1 MLKAHI
7 QKKRRDLNVD
17 VALDL
22 EGGQSLGLF
31 GASGA
36 GKSTVLACI
45 AGIEEP
51 DAGYVEL
58 GDLKLFPPSL
68 PLHRRPIGYLTQEPS
83 LFPHLTVQENVT
95 FGMGRRPNGKEG
107 KPGDAI
113 GKPGGNDGITGWKDS
128 KIVEDKWIATLRD
141 RLHLDS
147 VWQASAARVSG
158 GQGRRIALARM
169 LARKPALVLL
179 DEPFAGLDRQLV
191 RELIDDLLMWSATL
205 GFSMIA
211 VDHHA
216 EVLKRLCPRQVIA
229 LENGKVAQTGTW
241 EELHYAPATPSLRS
255 LLAPL

>member
-7 QKKRRDLNVD
+7 VKKRRDLNLD
-17 VALDL
+17 VALGL
-22 EGGQSLGLF
+22 ERGQSLGLF

-51 DAGYVEL
+51 DAGHVQL
-58 GDLKLFPPSL
+58 DNVQLFPPSL
-68 PLHRRPIGYLTQEPS
+68 PLHQRPIGYLTQEPN
-83 LFPHLTVQENVT
+83 LFPHLTVHENVV
-95 FGMGRRPNGKEG
+95 FGIGRRLDGRDGKS
-107 KPGDAI
+107 
-113 GKPGGNDGITGWKDS
+113 GGSDP
-128 KIVEDKWIATLRD
+128 EWIATLRD

-158 GQGRRIALARM
+158 GQGRRVALARM
-169 LARKPALVLL
+169 LARKPSLVLL

-216 EVLKRLCPRQVIA
+216 EVLKRLCPQQVIA
-229 LENGKVAQTGTW
+229 LENGKVAQRGTW
-241 EELHYAPATPSLRS
+241 EELHRAPATPSLRS